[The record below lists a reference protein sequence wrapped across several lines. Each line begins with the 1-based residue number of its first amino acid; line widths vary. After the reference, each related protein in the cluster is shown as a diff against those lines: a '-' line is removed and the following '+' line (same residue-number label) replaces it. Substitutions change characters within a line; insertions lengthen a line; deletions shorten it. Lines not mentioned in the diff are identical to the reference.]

1 VERELN
7 YQLVWAGGVERRPFR
22 APGSLRSPVLSG
34 RALRALAGKRSSNP
48 AKRTTETPCPTGAP
62 LRAVP
67 TASRRRASRQQAKAA
82 QPPGSARTSCVPP
95 AGQRPD

>member
-1 VERELN
+1 
-7 YQLVWAGGVERRPFR
+7 VERRPFR

-34 RALRALAGKRSSNP
+34 RALRALSGKRSSNL

-62 LRAVP
+62 LRAAPKV
-67 TASRRRASRQQAKAA
+67 SRRRTPREHAKAA
-82 QPPGSARTSCVPP
+82 QPPGSARTSCQFA